1 MLQIF
6 EIIVPKIHEARNLTF
21 SSVFLFFTV
30 VGAGLHSPAPA
41 VDGIIADSSFPK
53 SFINENF
60 FHCFTNLPIAANAF
74 FLSVVWSVQ
83 VPSGAYNS

>member
-53 SFINENF
+53 LLLI
-60 FHCFTNLPIAANAF
+60 
-74 FLSVVWSVQ
+74 
-83 VPSGAYNS
+83 

>member
-21 SSVFLFFTV
+21 SSVSLFYSW
-30 VGAGLHSPAPA
+30 GAGLHSPTPA
-41 VDGIIADSSFPK
+41 IDGIIADSFFPK
-53 SFINENF
+53 SFINEKF

-74 FLSVVWSVQ
+74 FLSVVWRVH

>member
-53 SFINENF
+53 LLLMRNF
-60 FHCFTNLPIAANAF
+60 F
-74 FLSVVWSVQ
+74 Q
-83 VPSGAYNS
+83 